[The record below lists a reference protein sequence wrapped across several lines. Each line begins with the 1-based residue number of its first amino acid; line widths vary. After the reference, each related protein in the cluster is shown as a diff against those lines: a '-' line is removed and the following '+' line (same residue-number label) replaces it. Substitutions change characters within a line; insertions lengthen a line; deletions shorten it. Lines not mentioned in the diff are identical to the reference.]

1 MCKVMFCFLL
11 NLPPLLSLFYSSLL
25 VYSLCFLALFTDLYL
40 FCLLLQIIF
49 IALHFSYTILLCFFF
64 YDVITLFEVFSHD
77 ITLHLWQAKS
87 AMLLSSRKQFP
98 PSDNPWK
105 HVYDPE
111 DRDAIDFKMWN
122 SLIGIILM
130 GTIMGWS
137 ASTYVPLL
145 PGWLGALGS
154 ASFLGYSGTLK
165 DSRGDVLR

>member
-1 MCKVMFCFLL
+1 
-11 NLPPLLSLFYSSLL
+11 
-25 VYSLCFLALFTDLYL
+25 
-40 FCLLLQIIF
+40 
-49 IALHFSYTILLCFFF
+49 
-64 YDVITLFEVFSHD
+64 
-77 ITLHLWQAKS
+77 
-87 AMLLSSRKQFP
+87 MLLSSRKQFP